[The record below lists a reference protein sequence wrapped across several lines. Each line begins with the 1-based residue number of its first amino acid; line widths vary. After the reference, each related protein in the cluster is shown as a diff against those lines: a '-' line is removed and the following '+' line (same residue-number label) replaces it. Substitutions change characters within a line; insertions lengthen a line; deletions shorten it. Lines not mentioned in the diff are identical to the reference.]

1 MKKLLIS
8 MVVTAICHAGFGQ
21 DRTLREIQ
29 KNAERS
35 FDNDTTHK
43 SGWRK
48 GGVFSLGIGQGSSR
62 NWAAGAEK
70 FSFSLATNLSVFAN
84 YKERRFSWRNALDLG
99 YAMVNTTSLG
109 NRKTDDKIDFFS
121 KMGYDLSKT
130 LSLANVLNFRSQFYQ
145 GFDYDYLGKGL
156 QRRTSSFMAPAYVIV
171 APGFDWHPFQSF
183 SIFISPVSAR
193 FVIVTN
199 NPKSYYFENGDIPDS
214 LGGGFETP
222 LSVLY
227 GVDPARK
234 IRTEVGGFASI
245 NFFKEVVRNV
255 TYKSRLDLYSNY
267 LKRDQFMVTGPD
279 QLEAMKISAHPEKVD
294 VFWTN
299 VLVMQINEFLNV
311 SYNFDLIY
319 DDDVRQFGENNTS
332 AAVQFRSQLT
342 VGVSA
347 KF

>member
-1 MKKLLIS
+1 MKKLLLS
-8 MVVTAICHAGFGQ
+8 MVMSAICYAGISQ
-21 DRTLREIQ
+21 DKTLREIQ
-29 KNAERS
+29 QSAERS
-35 FDNDTTHK
+35 LDNDTTHK
-43 SGWRK
+43 SGWRR

-84 YKERRFSWRNALDLG
+84 LKSGRYSWRNALDLS
-99 YAMVNTTSLG
+99 YALVNTTSQG

-121 KMGYDLSKT
+121 KAGYDLSRS
-130 LSLANVLNFRSQFYQ
+130 LSLAGVFNFRSQFYD

-156 QRRTSSFMAPAYVIV
+156 QRTTSKFLAPAYIII
-171 APGFDWHPFQSF
+171 APGFDWHPYQSF
-183 SIFISPVSAR
+183 SVFISPVSAR
-193 FVIVTN
+193 FVIVAN
-199 NPKSYYFENGDIPDS
+199 DPKSYFYENGDIPDS
-214 LGGGFETP
+214 VGGGFEKP

-234 IRTEVGGFASI
+234 IRAEVGGFASI
-245 NFFKEVVRNV
+245 NFFKEVFKNV
-255 TYKSRLDLYSNY
+255 TLKSRLDLYSNY
-267 LKRDQFMVTGPD
+267 LKREQFTVTGPD
-279 QLEAMKISAHPEKVD
+279 ELQVMKIEAHPEKVD